1 MSEFDYLTETQ
12 EVDAAELESVRK
24 LAQLLHNTLKSLLIY
39 PTNNPLPKEF
49 KRKLFTGLSYFLDE
63 HDELKMELDNSK
75 LLYEGKVV
83 FEEREKE
90 EGLVHLLHQDGVRE
104 LVFVKGLEASEIDD
118 FLQVM
123 EEYTKSTDLEDDLV
137 TMLWEKDLN
146 GIKYLVVDD
155 LLDVDVPSAEEIPD
169 NWDFDKLFRSEV
181 APFDSEGGALGGNL
195 RHHTGHHQQGHTRE
209 LLRQLKE
216 FSPDEVGKIQQLLD
230 MDNRHRALDEF
241 LDVQTEI
248 LIAEDDSSEF
258 DHLMGALTR
267 ILDSLVNV
275 GDFHSAVNVIRR
287 LKSFAKTLTGPQNQ
301 TDSSDQKKA
310 EIIERVVNLAGEE
323 DKIARITQIV
333 NEKAMIDLAF
343 VKIYLLALNINAVTP
358 IIHMLRDLKEF
369 PTRTMVCEVLADK
382 VKSNVELLRDGISD
396 KRWYVVRNLV
406 SVIGSVGSEEGIRL
420 LKQIAKHRDLRVRK
434 EILKSLFKI
443 SGSQSGELLISF
455 LQDED
460 KRIRIMASRS
470 LAERKEQKA
479 IPVLMEILKDSGFKE
494 NSPEEK
500 KSMLESFAVIAQDE
514 ALPYLVKTVNRRS
527 WLKRDKHNETRIFAI
542 GALGM
547 INTPDADQSLR
558 QLRKKRNKI
567 VRQACENALR
577 RIESR
582 QIREREKARIT

>member
-39 PTNNPLPKEF
+39 PANNPLPKEF
-49 KRKLFTGLSYFLDE
+49 KRKLFLGLSEFLDE
-63 HDELKMELDNSK
+63 HDELKLEIDNSK
-75 LLYEGKVV
+75 LLYEGKPV

-104 LVFVKGLEASEIDD
+104 LVFIKGLESFEINE
-118 FLQVM
+118 FMQVM
-123 EEYTKSTDLEDDLV
+123 EEYSKSTDLEEDLV

-155 LLDVDVPSAEEIPD
+155 LLDVDVPSAEDVPD

-181 APFDSEGGALGGNL
+181 APLGSQGGALGGDL
-195 RHHTGHHQQGHTRE
+195 QDHPGQQQEHTKE

-248 LIAEDDSSEF
+248 LIAEDDPSEF

-287 LKSFAKTLTGPQNQ
+287 LKSFAKTLNGPPNQ
-301 TDSSDQKKA
+301 TDSSDRKKA
-310 EIIERVVNLAGEE
+310 EIIGKVVNLAGEE
-323 DKIARITQIV
+323 ERIARITQIV
-333 NEKAMIDLAF
+333 NEKATVDLAF
-343 VKIYLLALNINAVTP
+343 VKRYLLTLNINSVGP

-369 PTRTMVCEVLADK
+369 PTRTMICEVLADK
-382 VKSNVELLRDGISD
+382 VKSNVELLREGIND

-406 SVIGSVGSEEGIRL
+406 SVIGSVGSEEGVRL
-420 LKQIAKHRDLRVRK
+420 LRQITKHRDLRVRK
-434 EILKSLFKI
+434 EILNSLAKI
-443 SGSQSGELLISF
+443 SGPQSSELLILF

-460 KRIRIMASRS
+460 KRIRIMASRG

-500 KSMLESFAVIAQDE
+500 KSMLESFALIAQDE
-514 ALPYLVKTVNRRS
+514 ALPFLVKTVNRRC
-527 WLKRDKHNETRIFAI
+527 WLKRDRHNETRIFAI
-542 GALGM
+542 SALGL
-547 INTPDADQSLR
+547 INTPGADLALQ
-558 QLRKKRNKI
+558 QLRKKRNKVI
-567 VRQACENALR
+567 RQACENALR

-582 QIREREKARIT
+582 QIREKGKNGTD